1 MTVPQ
6 FEHYISHLRP
16 TVFRLAYGMLNNR
29 EDAEDIAQDAFAR
42 LYKSDKHFNDDEH
55 VKAWLIRVTVNLCKD
70 MVRSAWY
77 RHRDEPVADISSEDD
92 EISPLKACIQR
103 LDAESTAVIYLF
115 YYEGYS
121 VKEIAAIRRTT
132 SASVRTRLTRAR
144 RKLRMMLSEEENYEE

>member
-16 TVFRLAYGMLNNR
+16 TVFRLAYGILKNR

-42 LYKSDKHFNDDEH
+42 LYQSNKHFNDDDH
-55 VKAWLIRVTVNLCKD
+55 VKAWLIRVTINLCKD
-70 MVRSAWY
+70 MVKSAWY
-77 RHRDEPVADISSEDD
+77 RHRDEPVPDISAEDH
-92 EISPLKACIQR
+92 EISPLKSCIQR

-121 VKEIAAIRRTT
+121 VNEIAAIRHTT
-132 SASVRTRLTRAR
+132 SAAVRTRLTRAR
-144 RKLRMMLSEEENYEE
+144 KQLRKMLSEEDYHEA

>member
-1 MTVPQ
+1 MTVSQ
-6 FEHYISHLRP
+6 FEHYISDLRP
-16 TVFRLAYGMLNNR
+16 TVFRLAYGMLKNR

-70 MVRSAWY
+70 MVKSAWY
-77 RHRDEPVADISSEDD
+77 RHREEPVTEISAEDN
-92 EISPLKACIQR
+92 EISPLKSSIQR

-121 VKEIAAIRRTT
+121 VKEIAELRRTT
-132 SASVRTRLTRAR
+132 SAAVRTRLTRAR
-144 RKLRMMLSEEENYEE
+144 KQLRTMLSEEDYHEA

>member
-16 TVFRLAYGMLNNR
+16 TVFRLAYGILKNR

-42 LYKSDKHFNDDEH
+42 LYQSNKRFNDDDH
-55 VKAWLIRVTVNLCKD
+55 VKAWLIRVTINLCKD
-70 MVRSAWY
+70 MVKSAWY
-77 RHRDEPVADISSEDD
+77 RHRDEPVPDISVEDA
-92 EISPLKACIQR
+92 EISPLKNCIQR

-121 VKEIAAIRRTT
+121 VNEIAALRRTT
-132 SASVRTRLTRAR
+132 SAAVRTRLTRAR
-144 RKLRMMLSEEENYEE
+144 KQLRTMLSEEDYHEA